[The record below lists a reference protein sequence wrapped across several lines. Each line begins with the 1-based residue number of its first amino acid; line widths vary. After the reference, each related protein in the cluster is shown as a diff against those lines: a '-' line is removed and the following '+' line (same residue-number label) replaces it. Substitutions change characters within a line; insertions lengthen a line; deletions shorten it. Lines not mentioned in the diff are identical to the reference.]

1 MSRSSYR
8 LVGFILAAVAAVLLA
23 QQPAQESPQKGGP
36 RKGGKGGGFRMT
48 PPVPDGAEGFE
59 SIFDGKTLDGW
70 DGDPKFWRVEE
81 GAIVGES
88 SPDKQ
93 VGPNTFIIWRGGKPA
108 NFELK
113 LQYKI
118 NSTNSGIQ
126 YRSVEMPEVARWVL
140 KGYQAD
146 IDAQNRYSGQLYE
159 ERGRGFLAM
168 RGQFTRMWEGGKK
181 TLIGS
186 PGDGEALKAVI
197 KENDWNDFHV
207 VARDNMI
214 LHVLNG
220 HIMCAF
226 IDDDPKGRAMEG
238 LLGFQLHAGPPMK
251 VEFRNILLRK
261 LE

>member
-1 MSRSSYR
+1 MSRIR
-8 LVGFILAAVAAVLLA
+8 FWLAGSLLA
-23 QQPAQESPQKGGP
+23 VIPVVSAAQEPTQQSPQKGGGQ
-36 RKGGKGGGFRMT
+36 RKGGGGVRMA
-48 PPVPDGAEGFE
+48 PPAPDGSEGFE
-59 SIFDGKTLDGW
+59 AIFNGKTLDNW

-81 GAIVGES
+81 GGIVGES
-88 SPDKQ
+88 TPDKQ

-118 NSTNSGIQ
+118 NNTNSGIQ
-126 YRSVEMPEVARWVL
+126 YRSVEMPEAGKWVL

-168 RGQFTRMWEGGKK
+168 RGQFTRMWDGGKK

-186 PGDGEALKAVI
+186 PGDGDALKAVI

-207 VARDNMI
+207 IARDNMI
-214 LHVLNG
+214 VHVLNG
-220 HIMCAF
+220 HVMCAF

-238 LLGFQLHAGPPMK
+238 LLGFQLHSGPPMR

-261 LE
+261 L

>member
-1 MSRSSYR
+1 MSRIR
-8 LVGFILAAVAAVLLA
+8 FWLAGSLLA
-23 QQPAQESPQKGGP
+23 VIPVVSAAQEPTQQSPQKGGGQ
-36 RKGGKGGGFRMT
+36 RKGGGGVRMA
-48 PPVPDGAEGFE
+48 PPAPDGSEGFE
-59 SIFDGKTLDGW
+59 AIFNGKTLDNW

-81 GAIVGES
+81 GGIVGES
-88 SPDKQ
+88 TPDKQ

-118 NSTNSGIQ
+118 NNTNSGIQ
-126 YRSVEMPEVARWVL
+126 YRSVEMPEAGKWVL

-168 RGQFTRMWEGGKK
+168 RGQFTRMWDGGKK

-186 PGDGEALKAVI
+186 PGDGDALKAVI

-207 VARDNMI
+207 IARDNMI
-214 LHVLNG
+214 VHVLNG
-220 HIMCAF
+220 HVMCAF

-238 LLGFQLHAGPPMK
+238 LLGFQLHSGPPMK
-251 VEFRNILLRK
+251 VEFRNILFRK
-261 LE
+261 L